1 MLRAGRFFQ
10 AVALPYDLITRH
22 AVWERHCAQMAKEL
36 PTGAQHVLDLGCGPG
51 NSTAHLRDAVG
62 PGAVGADYAMS
73 MLRRAR
79 RRDPRLALTCM
90 DAGALPIR
98 SGSLDAV
105 TFHSVLYLL
114 PDQRA
119 ALREVAR
126 SLRPGGRAVLL
137 EPLQGASAT
146 AKGLLRALPS
156 LRWVIC
162 AAIWRTVS
170 AAYGQFTPERLRE
183 LLEEAGLRVVK
194 LEEALGGLAV
204 LAVAERP

>member
-22 AVWERHCAQMAKEL
+22 AVWERHCAQMATEL
-36 PTGAQHVLDLGCGPG
+36 PEGAQHVLDLGCGPG
-51 NSTAHLRDAVG
+51 
-62 PGAVGADYAMS
+62 GADYAMS

-79 RRDPRLALTCM
+79 RRDPRLALSCM

-137 EPLQGASAT
+137 EPLQGATAT

-156 LRWVIC
+156 LRWAIC
-162 AAIWRTVS
+162 AAVWRTVS

-183 LLEEAGLRVVK
+183 RLEEAGLRVVK
-194 LEEALGGLAV
+194 LEEALGGLAL